1 MYCLLE
7 AVSVYPEKLA
17 TKFVD
22 KTEWIKVYSVHFFL
36 ILYVLNVSLI
46 ILSSCQFLWPVMP
59 LGHFENSLI
68 IKEACRLLSQ
78 WSI

>member
-22 KTEWIKVYSVHFFL
+22 KIEWIKVYPVHVSFSL
-36 ILYVLNVSLI
+36 SLHILSLM
-46 ILSSCQFLWPVMP
+46 ILSSCQCSY
-59 LGHFENSLI
+59 ENSI
-68 IKEACRLLSQ
+68 IKHLLRNM
-78 WSI
+78 